1 MGSLHFGPNMTP
13 MVDVVMVILVFFMA
27 SAAFVGPEWFL
38 NALVPFAAPAAGAA
52 AQNPA
57 GKGGGGAEERRQVEI
72 RLLAPAQPGGPVVA
86 EGLGLT
92 GSSIEAVLAAL
103 AEEVKRRGVGNV
115 EVIIRP
121 EAAVPYREVVRT
133 HEGCERLGLSRV
145 GIAAG
150 VTGAA
155 PGAVPTN
162 QPANRPTTL
171 PETAPVTGPAR

>member
-1 MGSLHFGPNMTP
+1 MMGGGFRRRRAVDVGSLHFGPNMTP

-38 NALVPFAAPAAGAA
+38 NALVPFAAPAAGQ

-57 GKGGGGAEERRQVEI
+57 GRGAEERTQVEI

-103 AEEVKRRGVGNV
+103 AEEVKRRGVANV

-150 VTGAA
+150 VTTPA
-155 PGAVPTN
+155 P
-162 QPANRPTTL
+162 PAS
-171 PETAPVTGPAR
+171 